1 MSLKI
6 RYLLE
11 RTLNVARLAG
21 EVEEQFCLDLSSWT
35 IAMQV
40 LFVLRF
46 YYPYKTDEIDR
57 LPWLESRDGRED
69 E

>member
-1 MSLKI
+1 MLPDSQAKL
-6 RYLLE
+6 R
-11 RTLNVARLAG
+11 
-21 EVEEQFCLDLSSWT
+21 SSFVSICPRELWT

-46 YYPYKTDEIDR
+46 YYPDKTDEIDR
-57 LPWLESRDGRED
+57 LPCLESRDGRED